1 MRNRK
6 MWWKWAR
13 KSIREGSKTYIQFLQ
28 KIPFCRLIPT
38 FFVHLERIAPWS
50 PCLSD
55 FKHLSSVFCLL
66 CCTEVANDLL
76 NTKFNSLACLPPT
89 EPPCCIWL
97 GWFYPSS
104 NSLFL
109 ILHWIYHPHGSL
121 CLWLLLSILQFIFL
135 FLSEEIYP
143 QSHYI
148 LLFAHS
154 TDSFPSQR
162 LSSPYCY
169 LNLNYFSLN
178 LHCFLTISWLMV
190 EFVSYLYMSF
200 FLLLL
205 LTIY

>member
-6 MWWKWAR
+6 MWWKWAG

-97 GWFYPSS
+97 CWFYPSS

-109 ILHWIYHPHGSL
+109 ILHWIHHPHGSL

-135 FLSEEIYP
+135 FLSEEI
-143 QSHYI
+143 SI
-148 LLFAHS
+148 LLLSLHFAFLS
-154 TDSFPSQR
+154 LYWLISFTKAVFTLLP
-162 LSSPYCY
+162 PK
-169 LNLNYFSLN
+169 F
-178 LHCFLTISWLMV
+178 
-190 EFVSYLYMSF
+190 E
-200 FLLLL
+200 LLLFESL
-205 LTIY
+205 LFLNHLLAYGGVC